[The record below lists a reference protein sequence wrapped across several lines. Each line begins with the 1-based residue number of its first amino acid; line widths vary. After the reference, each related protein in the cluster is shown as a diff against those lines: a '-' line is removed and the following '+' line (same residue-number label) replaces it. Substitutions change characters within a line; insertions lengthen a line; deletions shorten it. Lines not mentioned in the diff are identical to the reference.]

1 MSRNQEQTKKIV
13 SYILMNV
20 REHPKDITNIT
31 SQEFEIT
38 RPAVLRHIRK
48 LIEKGIIIVH
58 GKTRDRHYELKP
70 FAQEVFEYKINNDLR
85 EDIIWRENIFPLL
98 KGLESGV
105 REICAYGVTEMVNN
119 VVDHSDGD
127 RLTVEVT
134 YTIDLID
141 IFVIDDGIG
150 IFQKLRTDLNLDD
163 NIHAILELSKGKL
176 TTDPEHHTGEGI
188 FFTSRSFDRFVITS
202 GNLYFSHKEE
212 SGDWLLEEQENIT
225 QGTVIRMQINPR
237 SNRKL
242 LDVFNKYASG
252 EDFGFTKT
260 HIPVAL
266 GRYGDENLISR
277 SQAKRLLAR
286 FDKFREI
293 VLDFDGVDRIGP
305 AFADEIFRVFQNK
318 HPDIHLSSIR
328 ASAEV
333 QKMIKRARAHNNN
346 QTA

>member
-1 MSRNQEQTKKIV
+1 
-13 SYILMNV
+13 MNV

-31 SQEFEIT
+31 SQEFGIT
-38 RPAVLRHIRK
+38 RQAVLRHIRK
-48 LIEKGIIIVH
+48 LVDNGVLVVN

-70 FAQEVFEYKINNDLR
+70 FAQEIFEFKINSDLR
-85 EDIIWRENIFPLL
+85 EDIVWRKYVFPLL
-98 KGLESGV
+98 TGLESNV
-105 REICAYGVTEMVNN
+105 LEICSYGVTEMVNN
-119 VVDHSDGD
+119 VIDHSDGD
-127 RLTVEVT
+127 KLSVNVT
-134 YTIDLID
+134 FAIDLID
-141 IFVIDDGIG
+141 ILVIDDGIG
-150 IFQKLRTDLNLDD
+150 IFQKLSSELNLDD
-163 NIHAILELSKGKL
+163 NIHAILELTKGKL

-225 QGTVIRMQINPR
+225 QGTVIRMQINPL

-266 GRYGDENLISR
+266 ARYGDENLISR

-286 FDKFREI
+286 FDKFQEI
-293 VLDFDGVDRIGP
+293 ILDFDRVDSIGQ
-305 AFADEIFRVFQNK
+305 AFADEIFRVFQK
-318 HPDIHLSSIR
+318 QHPDIHLSTIR
-328 ASAEV
+328 ASANV
-333 QKMIKRARAHNNN
+333 QKMIKRAKTHNNI
-346 QTA
+346 QTT